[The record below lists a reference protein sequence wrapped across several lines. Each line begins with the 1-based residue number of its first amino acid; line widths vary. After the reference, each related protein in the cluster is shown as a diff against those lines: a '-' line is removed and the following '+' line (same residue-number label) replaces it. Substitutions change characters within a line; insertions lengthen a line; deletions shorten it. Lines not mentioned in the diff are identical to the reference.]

1 MPSFCVRLVG
11 GLLFT
16 LATSIVAQA
25 QPPKHVLMLHSW
37 GPEFGDLYAKDMRVE
52 LSRQLPGRFEL
63 YEEWLVS
70 ARFTDRQEDAE
81 FASYLNKL
89 FTDHPI
95 DLVITLGAPA
105 ANFVQRYQQS
115 LFRTTPEL
123 LTDVEERRASGSSL
137 TPNETAVVISVSF
150 PALVENILR
159 VQPRTSTVAV
169 VIGNSPIEKYWVGQI
184 RDSLEPFKHRVALTF
199 LTDLPFNEVLRHAA
213 TLPAGSAILYILLSP
228 DIEGIPQD
236 EDMALAQLHAVA
248 DAPMFSYSDAYLGK
262 GIVGG
267 PLISGE
273 EQGRETVSAAARLLS
288 GENASDIR
296 EPTISLG
303 KPKFDWRELKR
314 WNIRESD
321 LPPGSTILF
330 REPSPWQRYRWQ
342 IALVAVVLVLEAI
355 LIVTLLQE
363 RRRRRIAEM
372 NAHQHMAELA
382 HMNRRA
388 AVGELSA
395 SIAHEL
401 TQPLGAIL
409 RNSEAGQAMLQT
421 ASPDLSELASI
432 MTDIERDDQRASEV
446 IKRVRSLLTK
456 TPSETC
462 EVDLNA
468 VVLEVFE
475 FLSPQARAHH
485 VTLSTNLAPRPLLV
499 SGDRVQLQQVILN
512 LVMNGMEAIRSTG
525 GEERKITA
533 RTTLVD
539 STSAEVAI
547 EDSGPGIPP
556 DKAQQIFEPFFTT
569 KDRGMGMGLSIART
583 IVASHGGRI
592 WAANRRERGAVLRF
606 TVPLAN
612 LERGTRSAPAAAN
625 QADSTV
631 AGSQVNGAFDKAQ
644 IRAVGTSRTEAGT
657 KTLDM
662 LFQAASW
669 IFAGSLNRICDWT
682 DLQRLKNIK
691 QLGLSGRTS
700 R

>member
-1 MPSFCVRLVG
+1 MPSFCVRLIG
-11 GLLFT
+11 GLLLT
-16 LATSIVAQA
+16 LATSFVAQA
-25 QPPKHVLMLHSW
+25 ESPKRVLMLHSW
-37 GPEFGDLYAKDMRVE
+37 GPEFGDLYARDMRVQ
-52 LSRQLPGRFEL
+52 LSRQLAGRFEL

-70 ARFTDRQEDAE
+70 AHFADRQEDAD

-89 FTDHPI
+89 FADHPI

-123 LTDVEERRASGSSL
+123 LTDVEERRASRSSL
-137 TPNETAVVISVSF
+137 TPNETAVAISVSF
-150 PALVENILR
+150 PLLMENILR

-169 VIGNSPIEKYWVGQI
+169 VIGNSPIEKYWAGQI
-184 RDSLEPFKHRVALTF
+184 RNSLEPFKHRVTVTF

-236 EDMALAQLHAVA
+236 EDLALAQLHAVA
-248 DAPMFSYSDAYLGK
+248 NAPMFSYTDAYLGK

-288 GENASDIR
+288 GENASNIR
-296 EPTISLG
+296 VPTISLG
-303 KPKFDWRELKR
+303 KAKFDWRELKR

-330 REPSPWQRYRWQ
+330 REPSPWERYRWQ
-342 IALVAVVLVLEAI
+342 IALVVLVLMLEAA
-355 LIVTLLQE
+355 LIAALLHE
-363 RRRRRIAEM
+363 RRRRRNAEM

-409 RNSEAGQAMLQT
+409 RNSEAGQMMLKA
-421 ASPDLSELASI
+421 ASPDLSELANI
-432 MTDIERDDQRASEV
+432 MTDIERDDQRATEV

-456 TPSETC
+456 TPSETR
-462 EVDLNA
+462 EVDINE

-485 VTLSTNLAPRPLLV
+485 VTLSTSLVSRPLLV
-499 SGDRVQLQQVILN
+499 SSDRVQLQQVILN
-512 LVMNGMEAIRSTG
+512 LVMNGMEAIRSVPG
-525 GEERKITA
+525 GERKITG
-533 RTTLVD
+533 RTMLVD
-539 STSAEVAI
+539 GASAEVAV

-556 DKAQQIFEPFFTT
+556 DKAQEIFEPFFTT
-569 KDRGMGMGLSIART
+569 KDTGMGMGLSIART

-592 WAANRRERGAVLRF
+592 WAANRREGGAVLRF
-606 TVPLAN
+606 TVPLAST
-612 LERGTRSAPAAAN
+612 ERRTVALQTAAN
-625 QADSTV
+625 QADSKTTD
-631 AGSQVNGAFDKAQ
+631 SQFSGAFGDAQ
-644 IRAVGTSRTEAGT
+644 F
-657 KTLDM
+657 KD
-662 LFQAASW
+662 AAS
-669 IFAGSLNRICDWT
+669 
-682 DLQRLKNIK
+682 
-691 QLGLSGRTS
+691 
-700 R
+700 